1 MSKQSAGQHEGSQ
14 EYLQEYLIEG
24 MLQRFESFPQRFAD
38 HIGKKNQTIC
48 ARFSRCKEVLSEMEY
63 RNSSSQGA
71 NSSYPL
77 IMLWR
82 KVLSDEIRFSQLSG
96 LEINRLCAV
105 PQIAMSQ
112 LFIFALQREEVTL
125 TERGLIGLV
134 HSYHQEWGDM
144 LNRFG
149 AVELIRTCLSKFPEE
164 KSSRLISWRANL
176 RVLVDPNDVDHLSFE
191 MVSTRL
197 APQQAASR
205 FSIAEDSAFMSA
217 VVATAVRRISQ
228 RFRPLAEDYEYLAK
242 ILQAYQY
249 FRPRDLGRALTSAIL
264 ISRRAP
270 PEELRR
276 AINQLGQSNPA
287 LGPFQENRAKWQSLL
302 DERAVAVFEGW
313 IKC

>member
-1 MSKQSAGQHEGSQ
+1 MSEQSSGQHEYPQ
-14 EYLQEYLIEG
+14 EHQIEG
-24 MLQRFESFPQRFAD
+24 MLQRFESFPQRFAE
-38 HIGKKNQTIC
+38 HIHKKNQTSC
-48 ARFSRCKEVLSEMEY
+48 APFSKCKEVLAEMEF
-63 RNSSSQGA
+63 RNSPSRAGG
-71 NSSYPL
+71 SSYPL
-77 IMLWR
+77 ITLWR
-82 KVLSDEIRFSQLSG
+82 KVLSNDIQFRQLSG

-112 LFIFALQREEVTL
+112 LFILALQREDLKL

-149 AVELIRTCLSKFPEE
+149 AVELIRACLSKFPEE

-191 MVSTRL
+191 MVSTRI

-242 ILQAYQY
+242 ILLAYQY

-264 ISRRAP
+264 ISRGAP

-276 AINQLGQSNPA
+276 AIEEVGQSHPA
-287 LGPFQENRAKWQSLL
+287 LGPFAENRAEWQSLL
-302 DERAVAVFEGW
+302 DERSVAVFEGW
-313 IKC
+313 LRK